1 LRPPIDPQGRIVIV
15 VDDGVAT
22 GSTMVAALRAVR
34 AQIPKELIAAVAVA
48 SPEAA
53 RAIAREC
60 DAAFCLKVPS
70 QFHAVGQ
77 FFVDFPQIE
86 DEEVISA
93 LQQGQVPPKSAAG

>member
-1 LRPPIDPQGRIVIV
+1 V

-34 AQIPKELIAAVAVA
+34 AQIPKELIASVAVA

-60 DAAFCLKVPS
+60 DLAFCLNVPS
-70 QFHAVGQ
+70 KFHAVGH
-77 FFVDFPQIE
+77 FFVDFSQIE

-93 LQQGQVPPKSAAG
+93 LQQGQAPPTSAAS